1 MKAKNMTF
9 IARRSSKA
17 AAALLAIA
25 GSTLATSA
33 LAQSTE
39 FTWYGR
45 VDLALE
51 DNSNGSVSRTA
62 VQNFASRLG
71 IRGEHKLN
79 DALSGVFQIETG
91 VAPDD
96 TAQSK
101 TLASRNSF
109 VGLKSNVGGT
119 VIVGT
124 HDMPLKTLGG
134 GAYTLWAEG
143 DLEEVIVHGKASRV
157 AIGNA
162 NFDNVHTRK
171 TNVLLYTSPK
181 FFNTV
186 GKLAFSPD
194 EGKAAAAAG
203 VPEYAKNMWGVSVEY
218 NDGLFNAGLAAQQQS
233 NYIAP
238 TATADGASM
247 KAVKAAFG
255 VKWQTLTAGI
265 EASRLDNSRGKKTT
279 NLLLTG
285 AYGLDA
291 LTFKASIGASGESS
305 DGAKDG
311 VKGLAL
317 EADYA
322 FDKAITVY
330 TYYSRLSNDTNA
342 KGTFTAADNFPA
354 VAKAGDDPRA
364 FGLGIRYNF

>member
-1 MKAKNMTF
+1 LKDQNMMF
-9 IARRSSKA
+9 IARRSSLA

-25 GSTLATSA
+25 GSTLSTAA
-33 LAQSTE
+33 MAQTTE
-39 FTWYGR
+39 FNWYGR

-51 DNSNGSVSRTA
+51 NNSNGSVTRTA
-62 VQNFASRLG
+62 VQNFSSRLG

-96 TAQSK
+96 NSQSK

-119 VIVGT
+119 LIVGT

-134 GAYTLWAEG
+134 RSYSLWGEG
-143 DLEEVIVHGKASRV
+143 DLEELIVHGKASRV
-157 AIGNA
+157 AIGSA

-203 VPEYAKNMWGVSVEY
+203 VPEYAKNMWGLSVEY
-218 NDGLFNAGLAAQQQS
+218 NDGMFNGGLAAQQQS

-247 KAVKAAFG
+247 KAVKAVFG

-279 NLLLTG
+279 NLLLTS
-285 AYGLDA
+285 AYGLGA
-291 LTFKASIGASGESS
+291 FTFRGSFGRSGESS
-305 DGAKDG
+305 DGANDG
-311 VKGLAL
+311 VKAFAL
-317 EADYA
+317 QADYA
-322 FDKAITVY
+322 FDKAITAY
-330 TYYSRLSNDTNA
+330 TYFSRLTNDVNA
-342 KGTFTAADNFPA
+342 KGTFAAADNFPA

>member
-1 MKAKNMTF
+1 MTF
-9 IARRSSKA
+9 IARRSPLA
-17 AAALLAIA
+17 AVALLAIA
-25 GSTLATSA
+25 GSTLSTAA
-33 LAQSTE
+33 LAQATE
-39 FTWYGR
+39 FNWYGR
-45 VDLALE
+45 LDLALE
-51 DNSNGSVSRTA
+51 NNSNGTVTRTA
-62 VQNFASRLG
+62 VQNFSSRLG

-109 VGLKSNVGGT
+109 VGLKSKVGGT
-119 VIVGT
+119 LILGT

-134 GAYTLWAEG
+134 GAYSLWAEG

-203 VPEYAKNMWGVSVEY
+203 VPEYAKNMWGASVEY
-218 NDGLFNAGLAAQQQS
+218 NDGLFNGGLAAQQQA
-233 NYIAP
+233 NFIAP
-238 TATADGASM
+238 TATVSGSSM
-247 KAVKAAFG
+247 KAVKAVFG

-279 NLLLTG
+279 NLLLTS

-291 LTFKASIGASGESS
+291 FTFKASIGRSSESS
-305 DGAKDG
+305 DGANDG
-311 VKGLAL
+311 VKAFAL

-322 FDKAITVY
+322 FDKTLTLY
-330 TYYSRLSNDTNA
+330 TYYSRLTNAVNA
-342 KGTFTAADNFPA
+342 KGSFAAADNFPA
-354 VAKAGDDPRA
+354 VVKAGDDPRA
-364 FGLGIRYNF
+364 FGLGVRYNF

>member
-1 MKAKNMTF
+1 MTF
-9 IARRSSKA
+9 TARCSSLA
-17 AAALLAIA
+17 AASLLAMA
-25 GSTLATSA
+25 GATLSTTAQ
-33 LAQSTE
+33 AQSTE
-39 FTWYGR
+39 FNWYGR
-45 VDLALE
+45 IDLALE
-51 DNSNGSVSRTA
+51 NNSNGAVTRTA
-62 VQNFASRLG
+62 LQNFSSRLG

-96 TAQSK
+96 SSQSK

-109 VGLKSNVGGT
+109 VGLKSQAAGT
-119 VIVGT
+119 LILGT

-134 GAYTLWAEG
+134 GSYSLWAEG

-181 FFNTV
+181 LFNTV

-194 EGKAAAAAG
+194 EGKAAAASG
-203 VPEYAKNMWGVSVEY
+203 VPEYAKNMWGLSVEY
-218 NDGLFNAGLAAQQQS
+218 NDGLFNGGLAAQQQS
-233 NYIAP
+233 NFIAP
-238 TATADGASM
+238 TAAASGASM
-247 KAVKAAFG
+247 KAVKAVLG

-265 EASRLDNSRGKKTT
+265 EASRLDNSRGKKTS

-285 AYGLDA
+285 AYGLGA
-291 LTFKASIGASGESS
+291 YTFRASLGRSGESS
-305 DGAKDG
+305 DGADDG
-311 VKGLAL
+311 VKAFAL
-317 EADYA
+317 QADYA
-322 FDKAITVY
+322 FDKSITVY
-330 TYYSRLSNDTNA
+330 SYYSRLSNDVNA
-342 KGTFTAADNFPA
+342 RGTFAAADNFPA
-354 VAKAGDDPRA
+354 VTKAGDDPRA